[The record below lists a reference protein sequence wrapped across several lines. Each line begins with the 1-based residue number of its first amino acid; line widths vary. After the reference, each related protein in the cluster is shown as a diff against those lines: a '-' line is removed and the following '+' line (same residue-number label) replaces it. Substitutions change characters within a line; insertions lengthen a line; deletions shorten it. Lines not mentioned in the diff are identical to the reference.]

1 LYTWVREGGGVDKH
15 RDLRGALRAFLF
27 VGALVSWSGP
37 SPTLRRMGLWVRP
50 TATPERI
57 WAVWVAAR
65 AATFPSR
72 AGRDRADG
80 DVEPSPRRVLPPSH
94 GTESRIWLPPLSPCR
109 EGGGLL
115 TRLPLRGRRGVRV
128 PGRSSC
134 GPLCAQG

>member
-1 LYTWVREGGGVDKH
+1 MGVC
-15 RDLRGALRAFLF
+15 LGRGARPLGGLSC
-27 VGALVSWSGP
+27 LSGRWYPGRVPRQP
-37 SPTLRRMGLWVRP
+37 SGLWAFGFGPLRP
-50 TATPERI
+50 QTTS
-57 WAVWVAAR
+57 WALWAAAR

-109 EGGGLL
+109 EGGGLF

-128 PGRSSC
+128 LGRSSC
-134 GPLCAQG
+134 GDRFCAPG